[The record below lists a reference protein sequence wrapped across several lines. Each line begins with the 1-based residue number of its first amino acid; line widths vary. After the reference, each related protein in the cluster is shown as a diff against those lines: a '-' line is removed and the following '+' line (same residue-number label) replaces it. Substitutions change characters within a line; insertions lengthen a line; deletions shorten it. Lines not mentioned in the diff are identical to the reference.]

1 MSTIPQL
8 PKEIF
13 DSLHPAAQIYIRYLE
28 ETIRGQQE
36 TIRMQE
42 LRIHQ
47 LEERVRELE
56 SRLNKNSSNSSKPPS
71 SDGLKRKPK
80 SQRDQSGKKPGGQP
94 GHVGKSRLQVEN
106 PDKVVVHAPTTCTEC
121 QTDLNEVTG
130 ACLEK
135 RQVFDLPQPKVEV
148 TEHRVETKKCPCCGQ
163 LNRGAFPDNVKGQ
176 TQYGERVQALIA
188 YFAHQHF
195 IPVDRVCQI
204 FEDLFGIGLSAG
216 TCSNIDDRLFRNL
229 ESFETSLKLYLIAG
243 QVLHFDESGMRC
255 EKKLYWVH
263 VASSQMATLYTLHP
277 KRGQEAMNAA
287 GILPKFSGFAVHDH
301 WFPYFSY
308 NQAIHALCNAHHLRE
323 LTFVHEEEREEWA
336 KEMKDLLIF
345 GKKEVEKYTEAGRLP
360 KTTLSYIEKMYNQII
375 QRGLEYHAKL
385 PSLPVGRRGKGK
397 QRNGKN
403 LLDRLQEKRTS
414 VLWFI
419 YHFAVPFTNNQGEQ
433 DIRMVKLKQKISGCF
448 RTEAGG
454 KIFCR
459 IRSYLSTA
467 RKQAWNIWDALA
479 EALRGAPRLLLTHQE
494 LIPEAAVT

>member
-13 DSLHPAAQIYIRYLE
+13 DSLHPAAQIYIRYLK
-28 ETIRGQQE
+28 ETIRKQE
-36 TIRMQE
+36 V
-42 LRIHQ
+42 RIHQ

-71 SDGLKRKPK
+71 SDGLKRKP
-80 SQRDQSGKKPGGQP
+80 
-94 GHVGKSRLQVEN
+94 N
-106 PDKVVVHAPTTCTEC
+106 
-121 QTDLNEVTG
+121 
-130 ACLEK
+130 
-135 RQVFDLPQPKVEV
+135 
-148 TEHRVETKKCPCCGQ
+148 
-163 LNRGAFPDNVKGQ
+163 
-176 TQYGERVQALIA
+176 
-188 YFAHQHF
+188 
-195 IPVDRVCQI
+195 
-204 FEDLFGIGLSAG
+204 
-216 TCSNIDDRLFRNL
+216 
-229 ESFETSLKLYLIAG
+229 
-243 QVLHFDESGMRC
+243 
-255 EKKLYWVH
+255 WVH